1 MPVTKP
7 AYGRKPG
14 PFVTAPDTRSKKA
27 EAKVTAEL
35 AQRAVRDGAVATVIL
50 TSTTAAL

>member
-1 MPVTKP
+1 MPVTRP

-14 PFVTAPDTRSKKA
+14 PFVTAPDTSSKKA
-27 EAKVTAEL
+27 AAKVTADL

-50 TSTTAAL
+50 TSTIASS

>member
-1 MPVTKP
+1 MPVTRP

-14 PFVTAPDTRSKKA
+14 PFVAPPDASSKRA
-27 EAKVTAEL
+27 AAKVTADL

-50 TSTTAAL
+50 TATIAST

>member
-1 MPVTKP
+1 MPVPRP

-14 PFVTAPDTRSKKA
+14 PSVTPPDPRA
-27 EAKVTAEL
+27 QRAAAKVTADL

-50 TSTTAAL
+50 TSTIAAS